1 MANYGIFIYTY
12 YKKKTVLT
20 SWLART
26 VFYSNLIF
34 PLLTLLPSRLMSLVW
49 RIRGRTS
56 SCHYWC
62 STRLSIPT
70 TGNRSTSLTI
80 YATWSPPLHLL
91 HHNIYLLLKFL
102 HIKQLL
108 LIKAANTF
116 WFTKNILLRTFSLLR
131 IILTFSRPVIH
142 FRNISMPVFTENAL
156 IRSPAIYF
164 FHRHLIM
171 SLNTSC
177 TSKIWC

>member
-1 MANYGIFIYTY
+1 MIGKNSFLFITLFNLKLYILWFIFQFF
-12 YKKKTVLT
+12 LL
-20 SWLART
+20 LALFPHRT
-26 VFYSNLIF
+26 MFTIR
-34 PLLTLLPSRLMSLVW
+34 RL
-49 RIRGRTS
+49 RTS
-56 SCHYWC
+56 
-62 STRLSIPT
+62 TRKRRHIRWFSMTTASLSPCLITPF
-70 TGNRSTSLTI
+70 
-80 YATWSPPLHLL
+80 ATWSPSLSLN
-91 HHNIYLLLKFL
+91 HHHYYLLKFL

-131 IILTFSRPVIH
+131 IILTFSRPIIH

-177 TSKIWC
+177 ASKI